1 MILRNRTSVYSG
13 QSQAQRRRTRGSPEH
28 PPVRVPESLLQQQV
42 VGPQI
47 RLTFQVQ
54 AATKL
59 PGHPLYKLP
68 PPAKL
73 NIDVRE
79 TLLQNLQIRG
89 MLHRRMEPHM
99 GIGLCRACIWLSSDF
114 SL

>member
-1 MILRNRTSVYSG
+1 MLRNRTSVYSG
-13 QSQAQRRRTRGSPEH
+13 QSQAQRRRVRRSPR
-28 PPVRVPESLLQQQV
+28 PTLRVPDSLLQRQV

-68 PPAKL
+68 PPAQL
-73 NIDVRE
+73 NIDV
-79 TLLQNLQIRG
+79 
-89 MLHRRMEPHM
+89 
-99 GIGLCRACIWLSSDF
+99 S
-114 SL
+114 